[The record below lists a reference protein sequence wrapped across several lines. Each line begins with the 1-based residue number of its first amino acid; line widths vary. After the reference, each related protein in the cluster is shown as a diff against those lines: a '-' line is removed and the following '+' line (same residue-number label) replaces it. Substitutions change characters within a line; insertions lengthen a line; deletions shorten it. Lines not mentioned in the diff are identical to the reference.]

1 MAKDSFKNTL
11 SGLSYR
17 DQRDGHSYTLITLGQ
32 RLWTA
37 ENLRY
42 YSAFGT
48 FGLRNCNSNIR
59 DYGGYY
65 TWNDADEACPPGWK
79 IPTVDEWHELYSTW
93 KRKFQDLDFVKFASG
108 SVIEEFGTLP
118 MGGIGRLEDGLY
130 NDATFTDVNTAA
142 YFWAKSDGS
151 FYGLKIFSI
160 TADGVKTFN
169 PIGNEVCNLRVVKSF
184 EKSPKDNANN

>member
-1 MAKDSFKNTL
+1 MTRDSLKNTL

-17 DQRDGHSYTLITLGQ
+17 DQRDGHSYALITLGQ
-32 RLWTA
+32 HLWTA

-42 YSAFGT
+42 YSTFGT
-48 FGLRNCNSNIR
+48 FGLRNCNSNIK

-65 TWNDADEACPPGWK
+65 TWNDVDEACPPGWK
-79 IPTVDEWHELYSTW
+79 VPTVDEWHELYSAW
-93 KRKFQDLDFVKFASG
+93 KKQYQDLNFTTFASG
-108 SVIEEFGTLP
+108 NVIQEFGTLP

-130 NDATFTDVNTAA
+130 NEATFTDVNTAA
-142 YFWAKSDGS
+142 YFWAKSEGS

-169 PIGNEVCNLRVVKSF
+169 PIGNEVCNLRVVKRLDKAAKEDDMS
-184 EKSPKDNANN
+184 